1 MTAEYIHCNLLTSIN
16 LVCKG
21 RIIMLCL
28 RDAMQNIFIFLY
40 LIVSGGKK
48 KIPVTGMT
56 VLIKQ
61 CFYLFSLQ
69 SFLSRYDLG
78 VT

>member
-48 KIPVTGMT
+48 KNP
-56 VLIKQ
+56 
-61 CFYLFSLQ
+61 CY
-69 SFLSRYDLG
+69 RYDSLNTT
-78 VT
+78 VFLFIFSPVISE